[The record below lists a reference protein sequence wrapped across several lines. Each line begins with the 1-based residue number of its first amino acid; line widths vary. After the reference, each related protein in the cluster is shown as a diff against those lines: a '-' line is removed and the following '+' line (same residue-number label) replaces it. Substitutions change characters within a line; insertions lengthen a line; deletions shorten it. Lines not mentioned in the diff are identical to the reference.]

1 MRIYMQTP
9 PTSDQPPRF
18 YQIYLERDLLAGWIV
33 TKEWGHVGASGRVK
47 LEHYD
52 DHDTAV
58 AALEETRD
66 AQCKRGYR
74 VVFVQGQNEP
84 R

>member
-9 PTSDQPPRF
+9 PSDGQAPRF
-18 YQIYLERDLLAGWIV
+18 YQIYLEKDLLTGWLL

-52 DHDTAV
+52 DHDAALT
-58 AALEETRD
+58 ALEETRD
-66 AQCKRGYR
+66 AQSKRGYR
-74 VVFVQGQNEP
+74 VVFVQGQSDY